1 MRTNVECEVRQIAVT
16 FVARGR
22 RYREDHR
29 GIYTPKPTIL
39 EDRITDQL
47 GKPYGGF
54 HRALLLLG
62 NNNPGVVQC
71 WVRDDIGIHR
81 LLSAEL
87 DQKVL
92 FVRCRDREHLTVHPL
107 DIAINGI
114 LWQALDLPTW
124 LQCLFGC
131 RCRDRK
137 AALRL
142 FRMLAFCVYG
152 EGISRPEAAL
162 KWPGDQPFVVE
173 SQNDKYEDE

>member
-1 MRTNVECEVRQIAVT
+1 MRTNAERKVRQLAVT

-22 RYREDHR
+22 RYRENHR
-29 GIYTPKPTIL
+29 RVYTPKLTIL

-47 GKPYGGF
+47 GKPYGIF

-92 FVRCRDREHLTVHPL
+92 FVRCRDREHLAMHLL
-107 DIAINGI
+107 DIAINGMV
-114 LWQALDLPTW
+114 WQALNLTAW

-131 RCRDRK
+131 RCRWT
-137 AALRL
+137 
-142 FRMLAFCVYG
+142 G
-152 EGISRPEAAL
+152 GI
-162 KWPGDQPFVVE
+162 
-173 SQNDKYEDE
+173 